1 MSALSKK
8 TRVTLLIL
16 AGALLLTVLGGFAVL
31 YTVKSLSY
39 DRAMNQYLPP
49 YGEKTTVYLA
59 ENQAFTEAYGEVSL
73 RVDSYSYGYLDPSRY
88 TRLSLVPE
96 LPATA
101 EDFAAEL
108 SYLTVSIRFS
118 GTHAV
123 NVRFEKTPE
132 GGLELTGWENADE

>member
-31 YTVKSLSY
+31 YTVKSLSC
-39 DRAMNQYLPP
+39 DLAMNQYLTP
-49 YGEKTTVYLA
+49 YGEK
-59 ENQAFTEAYGEVSL
+59 
-73 RVDSYSYGYLDPSRY
+73 
-88 TRLSLVPE
+88 
-96 LPATA
+96 ATA